1 MNDSIIRTRYADA
14 LVKYVRE
21 TGNGE
26 SVCKQAEK
34 LARVLAEVPDLSRMI
49 AAKDVVPDPKKR
61 ELLHTALG
69 EPMEPELDRF
79 IDLLLRNGRIGT
91 LGFVLRDFGE
101 RYRRSIGI
109 RMAHLKVAVPPSEEL
124 LSRLAAL
131 VKERTGE
138 EAQIDVEVDP
148 SLIGGFV
155 FDIDDAIIDKSV
167 ARKLELIRLQFIE
180 KNRRIV

>member
-26 SVCKQAEK
+26 SVCAQAEK
-34 LARVLAEVPDLSRMI
+34 LARVLGEVPDLSRMI
-49 AAKDVVPDPKKR
+49 AAKDVVSPARKR
-61 ELLHTALG
+61 ELLHAALG
-69 EPMEPELDRF
+69 EPMAPELDRF
-79 IDLLLRNGRIGT
+79 IDLLLENGRVGA
-91 LGFVLRDFGE
+91 LRFILLDFGE

-109 RMAHLKVAVPPSEEL
+109 RKAHLKVAVPPSEEL
-124 LSRLAAL
+124 LARLRAL
-131 VKERTGE
+131 VKERTGD
-138 EAQIDVEVDP
+138 EALIDVVVDP
-148 SLIGGFV
+148 DLIGGFV
-155 FDIDDAIIDKSV
+155 FDIDDALIDKSV

>member
-21 TGNGE
+21 TGNGD

-34 LARVLAEVPDLSRMI
+34 LAHVLGEVPDLSRMI
-49 AAKDVVPDPKKR
+49 AAKDVVSPAKKR
-61 ELLHTALG
+61 ELLHAALG
-69 EPMEPELDRF
+69 EPMTPELDRF
-79 IDLLLRNGRIGT
+79 IDLLIDNGRIGA
-91 LGFVLRDFGE
+91 LRMVLLDFQD

-109 RMAHLKVAVPPSEEL
+109 RKAHLKVAVPPSEDL
-124 LSRLAAL
+124 LTRLAAL
-131 VKERTGE
+131 VKDRTGD
-138 EAQIDVEVDP
+138 EALIDVEVDP
-148 SLIGGFV
+148 DLIGGFV

-180 KNRRIV
+180 KNKRIV